1 MQDVRLEARGRGD
14 RLRDLIPRE
23 REVGGQVEALTDSV
37 RVPDQPGEPARDV
50 GVVRQRPER
59 GAVVVDDHLL
69 PAPHPVDDRVP
80 LAGGG
85 GGNPRLAVGVCRSH
99 DRRREIR
106 FAAEEILTCDL
117 VGRVLPARVPERRI
131 FEQRAKRRRL
141 SIDGRRADEHVLGDV
156 SGEELDVRRDML
168 GRERDPI
175 DDDVEAL
182 VAQRGRDRRRIANV
196 GMDRTHAARGVG
208 PSPVEQREVDAALG
222 EQLRDRERDVA
233 GAADREN
240 AHVHDVIVVGQFT
253 KVLGMNAIPAIKLN
267 DGHTIPQLGFGV
279 FQVPPPET
287 EAATT
292 TALSAGYRHID
303 TAEMYGNEGGVGD
316 AVRAAGLDRSEVYVT
331 SKLNNGFHEPDAA
344 RRAFDET
351 LATLGFDYVDLFLIH
366 WPLPTLYDGDFVS
379 TWKTLEEFKQDGRA
393 RSIGVSNFQIPH
405 LERLAAESDV
415 VPAVNQV
422 ELHPYFQNREV
433 DEYGKAHGIVTEA
446 WAPIAQGKVLGDPTL
461 TEIAGRIGKSVAQVV
476 LRWHIQHGN
485 VVFPKSVT
493 PERIRENIQIF
504 DFELGPADLAT
515 IDGLD
520 RGEAGR
526 EGPNPD
532 SFAYVPG

>member
-1 MQDVRLEARGRGD
+1 
-14 RLRDLIPRE
+14 
-23 REVGGQVEALTDSV
+23 
-37 RVPDQPGEPARDV
+37 
-50 GVVRQRPER
+50 
-59 GAVVVDDHLL
+59 
-69 PAPHPVDDRVP
+69 
-80 LAGGG
+80 
-85 GGNPRLAVGVCRSH
+85 
-99 DRRREIR
+99 
-106 FAAEEILTCDL
+106 
-117 VGRVLPARVPERRI
+117 
-131 FEQRAKRRRL
+131 
-141 SIDGRRADEHVLGDV
+141 
-156 SGEELDVRRDML
+156 
-168 GRERDPI
+168 
-175 DDDVEAL
+175 
-182 VAQRGRDRRRIANV
+182 
-196 GMDRTHAARGVG
+196 
-208 PSPVEQREVDAALG
+208 
-222 EQLRDRERDVA
+222 
-233 GAADREN
+233 
-240 AHVHDVIVVGQFT
+240 
-253 KVLGMNAIPAIKLN
+253 MNAIPAIKLN

-433 DEYGKAHGIVTEA
+433 DEYAKAHGIVTEA
-446 WAPIAQGKVLGDPTL
+446 WAPIAQGRVLGDPTV

-493 PERIRENIQIF
+493 PERIRENVQIF